1 MSDVD
6 VRLTQLAA
14 MAHAL
19 SGAAGH
25 GAAPTRAEAL
35 AWYEANWDSL
45 LAMVRGDAGSGSPA
59 GVARA
64 ARAGYN
70 LLPYLFTR
78 RDWPTIVEVAG
89 VIVNTTDATGDPH
102 RWLSA
107 QQALGVAQ
115 QQLGDRA
122 AAHATF
128 TTIAGST
135 GGPGVRAQA
144 VAHLGQLAREDYN
157 LPEAARLLGEA
168 IVLYRQA
175 GSVAGEARTLG
186 NLANVRRDLGAVE
199 DAHAASARAL
209 ELFIQAG
216 DAEGSA
222 RALRVVAADHLA
234 SGRLAEGLAALREA
248 AGRFAELGIAP
259 DADESYSTLVR
270 VLVQHRRYAGA
281 REAVAPMSAHPT
293 GPDMGRDALS
303 FLIDVSEAAD
313 RLLHAPTDQ
322 ARDEVVTRW
331 PLLLDPSLT
340 PLVRQAWSNLAGAG
354 ATGTAPAVPAA
365 AAYLRRR
372 LAGHAEQAV
381 RALWQTLRELAAQ
394 DRQALPEQVRRHV
407 ASWQAADDGE
417 VRTRELTAGLERVP
431 PGARL
436 VRGWFHR
443 ALADEYLATVTG
455 SRSAAVEASI
465 AHGEQALAHLT
476 RDAAPDQWAMAHARL
491 ASALRYRLAGDPAAN
506 ADRAI
511 VHCRHALTVV
521 RRASSPEQWAAL
533 MTNLAN
539 AYGQASGDRAGNLRR
554 ALTRHQAA
562 LQVFTEDGYPVQWA
576 QVNTNIGFVL
586 MNEALAGDPANLE
599 RAVGHLTRASRVASL
614 PDDLRGA
621 IELNLAYCYMHR
633 GGGDAQDNADAAV
646 RHAQAAYDCYEQLGD
661 TFLMARS
668 AGMLGGALAMP
679 AALPTAGDLERAIE
693 WHERARALVG
703 VDEAP
708 LFWAGTTDDLAGL
721 HLRRSSSTSEEAA
734 ASEESWLR
742 AVQLHTEALDT
753 YARYGE
759 PMERARAQ
767 YNLAAT
773 LTTRGRQED
782 LDRAAEL
789 LERSLDVRGETTVP
803 VQWAESTI
811 LLAQVRLSRA
821 SDPAGAE
828 PAVRALRRV
837 GDVLGESAPERV
849 EEAWRLL
856 GQAYAAQGRWSQ
868 AADALLAA
876 IGNAERT
883 YHATLLRSAKEES
896 LAASAGLAP
905 SAGYALA
912 RAGRPADAAVVLERG
927 RVRLVGDRL
936 DRDRVDLAQVRERH
950 PAAFGVFE
958 EAAVRLRALE
968 THQLRPPGP
977 EDAATARDP
986 ARDRRLRAQI
996 VDAQAQL
1003 EAAIGEIRRLP
1014 DATRFLDQ
1022 PDWHTV
1028 TGAVPPGE
1036 ALAYLV
1042 TTEHGSAAVVVP
1054 SGGGEPVAIRCPL
1067 TMAELLHAFLKLT
1080 TVDLATASLAAG
1092 PVPADP
1098 LEALLDV
1105 LGAGLVGPLAQHLGA
1120 VGASRVHLVATGL
1133 LGALPVHAAR
1143 FTSGDGTVHLL
1154 DRFDVSYAPSARLLA
1169 SARAAAA
1176 AGSTERVLA
1185 GVGNPL
1191 PNPHPLPFAEQE
1203 LAYVA
1208 TLFPAGHRRVRYR
1221 EAADRPALLAMLP
1234 GATYVHFAC
1243 HGGYDY
1249 SDPLASRLELG
1260 GGDTMTLA
1268 DLLSDD
1274 VLARARLVVAS
1285 ACESAAID
1293 ALRAPDEAL
1302 GLPTA
1307 FLQGGAAAAVGTLWP
1322 VPDISCALLMMR
1334 FYTLHLL
1341 GDPDTAEPPMSIPRA
1356 LAAAQRWLRTVT
1368 ADELADLF
1376 DRRLTPAGGPAGATG
1391 AGASPFTAIA
1401 AEQSLRFRLS
1411 DPTSRPFA
1419 MPHHWAPYLLVGV

>member
-6 VRLTQLAA
+6 AQLDQLTA

-25 GAAPTRAEAL
+25 GAGPTRAEAL
-35 AWYEANWDSL
+35 AWYDANWDGL
-45 LAMVRGDAGSGSPA
+45 LAMLRSEAGSGPPA
-59 GVARA
+59 HV
-64 ARAGYN
+64 ARAGYD

-78 RDWPTIVEVAG
+78 RDWPGIVEVAG
-89 VIVNTTDATGDPH
+89 IIVDATNPADDPA
-102 RWLSA
+102 RWFSA
-107 QQALGVAQ
+107 QQALGIAQ

-128 TTIAGST
+128 TRIAGSADD
-135 GGPGVRAQA
+135 PGVRAQA
-144 VAHLGQLAREDYN
+144 VAHLGQLARESYH
-157 LPEAARLLGEA
+157 LPEAARLLGKA
-168 IVLYRQA
+168 VVLYRQA
-175 GSVAGEARTLG
+175 GSLVGEARTLG

-199 DAHAASARAL
+199 DAHAADARAL

-222 RALRVVAADHLA
+222 RAVRVVAADHLS

-248 AGRFAELGIAP
+248 AGRFTELGIVA
-259 DADESYSTLVR
+259 DADESYSTLAR
-270 VLVQHRRYAGA
+270 VLVEHRRYADA
-281 REAVAPMSAHPT
+281 RDAVAPMSAQAT
-293 GPDMGRDALS
+293 GVDMDRDALS
-303 FLIDVSEAAD
+303 FVIAVSEAAD
-313 RLLHAPTDQ
+313 QLLHAPTDQ

-340 PLVRQAWSNLAGAG
+340 PLVQQAWSNLAEA
-354 ATGTAPAVPAA
+354 GTAGVAPAAPAA

-372 LAGHAEQAV
+372 LAGHAEQEV
-381 RALWQTLRELAAQ
+381 QALWQTLLELAGRDHQ
-394 DRQALPEQVRRHV
+394 TLPEQVRRHV
-407 ASWQAADDGE
+407 AGWQAAPDAAA
-417 VRTRELTAGLERVP
+417 RTRELTAGLERVP

-443 ALADEYLATVTG
+443 TLADEYLSTVTG

-476 RDAAPDQWAMAHARL
+476 RDAAPDQWALAHARL
-491 ASALRYRLAGDPAAN
+491 ASALRDRLAGDPTAN

-511 VHCRHALTVV
+511 VHLRHALTVI
-521 RRASSPEQWAAL
+521 RRGGSPEQWAAL

-539 AYGQASGDRAGNLRR
+539 AYGQAGGDRAGNLRR
-554 ALTRHQAA
+554 ALTRHEAA
-562 LQVFTEDGYPVQWA
+562 LEVFTEDRHPVQWA
-576 QVNTNIGFVL
+576 QVNNNIGFVL
-586 MNEALAGDPANLE
+586 TNEALAGDPANIE
-599 RAVGHLTRASRVASL
+599 RAVSHLTRASRVVSI
-614 PDDLRGA
+614 PPHLRGA
-621 IELNLAYCYMHR
+621 IELNLAYCYLHR
-633 GGGDAQDNADAAV
+633 GSGDAQGNADAAV
-646 RHAQAAYDCYEQLGD
+646 QHAQAAYNCYEQLGD

-679 AALPTAGDLERAIE
+679 AALPTAGDLARAIE

-721 HLRRSSSTSEEAA
+721 YLSRSTATSEEISTSEETAA
-734 ASEESWLR
+734 EEDWRR
-742 AVQLHTEALDT
+742 AVRLHTEALDV

-773 LTTRGRQED
+773 LTTRGHEED
-782 LDRAAEL
+782 LDRAAGL
-789 LERSLDVRGETTVP
+789 LERSLDVRRETTVP

-811 LLAQVRLSRA
+811 LLAQIQLSRA
-821 SDPAGAE
+821 PDPAAAE

-837 GDVLGESAPERV
+837 VDVLGESVPERTGQ
-849 EEAWRLL
+849 AWRML
-856 GQAYAAQGRWSQ
+856 GQAYAAQRRWPQ

-876 IGNAERT
+876 IGDAERI

-905 SAGYALA
+905 GAGYALA
-912 RAGRPADAAVVLERG
+912 RAGRPAEAAVVLERG

-958 EAAVRLRALE
+958 EAAARLRALE
-968 THQLRPPGP
+968 THQLRLPRP

-986 ARDRRLRAQI
+986 ARDRRLRAAI

-1014 DATRFLDQ
+1014 GTAGFLDQ
-1022 PDWHTV
+1022 PDRHTV

-1036 ALAYLV
+1036 ALTYLV

-1054 SGGGEPVAIRCPL
+1054 SGDGEPVAVRCPL
-1067 TMAELLHAFLKLT
+1067 TMAELLPAFLKLT
-1080 TVDLATASLAAG
+1080 TVDLAAG
-1092 PVPADP
+1092 PVPDDP
-1098 LEALLDV
+1098 LDALLDI
-1105 LGAGLVGPLAQHLGA
+1105 LGTGLAGPLARHLDAAG
-1120 VGASRVHLVATGL
+1120 VSRVHLVSTGL
-1133 LGALPVHAAR
+1133 LGVLPLHAAR
-1143 FTSGDGTVHLL
+1143 LPDRDGTVHLL
-1154 DRFDVSYAPSARLLA
+1154 DRFEVSYAPSARLLA

-1176 AGSTERVLA
+1176 AGGTDRVLA

-1191 PNPHPLPFAEQE
+1191 PNPQPLPFAEQE

-1208 TLFPAGHRRVRYR
+1208 SLFPAGHRRVRYR
-1221 EAADRPALLAMLP
+1221 EAADRSALLEMLP
-1234 GATYVHFAC
+1234 GASYIHLAC

-1260 GGDTMTLA
+1260 GGDRMTLA
-1268 DLLSDD
+1268 DLLSGDI
-1274 VLARARLVVAS
+1274 LARARLVVAS

-1293 ALRAPDEAL
+1293 ALRTPDEAL

-1356 LAAAQRWLRTVT
+1356 LGAAQRWLRTVT

-1376 DRRLTPAGGPAGATG
+1376 DRRLAPAAGQADATG
-1391 AGASPFTAIA
+1391 AGASSFTAIA